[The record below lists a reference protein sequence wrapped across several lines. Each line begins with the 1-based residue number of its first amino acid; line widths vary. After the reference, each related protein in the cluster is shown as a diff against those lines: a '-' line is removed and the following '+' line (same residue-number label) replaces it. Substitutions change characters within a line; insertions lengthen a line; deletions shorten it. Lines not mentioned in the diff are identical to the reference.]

1 MEAVPKMVVVE
12 MKTILIQNI
21 SIEIINEF
29 ILGNQN
35 REESR
40 IILSFLLWK
49 LDI

>member
-12 MKTILIQNI
+12 MKTILIQNK